1 MFLVEQLELGEVN
14 QLIIE
19 VAAQA
24 ARSIVFG
31 VAQKWA
37 LKATEIPGREHS
49 KKGCLHF
56 VCITFFGL
64 FRNVSI
70 SRMANCVH
78 MLKCK

>member
-31 VAQKWA
+31 VAQKMGTESDRDPWA
-37 LKATEIPGREHS
+37 
-49 KKGCLHF
+49 
-56 VCITFFGL
+56 
-64 FRNVSI
+64 
-70 SRMANCVH
+70 
-78 MLKCK
+78 